1 MRHIAYFTAAGL
13 LVLAGCTSVPPAA
26 TPAVSIVNSLGFT
39 NAMTGK
45 RDGLR
50 SAWPMDQLAQS
61 TERFPLALVKQCE
74 QGAALCSWGVLN
86 AQRTV
91 GKVRP
96 MPSGVMLEYEL
107 VLDLARSQRVHGK
120 EQNAA
125 LTIPADVPALQ
136 MKRTVKREV
145 VLEYGKVQRVELE
158 PGISYALCALRL
170 DAERKPIDTCAIDY
184 I

>member
-1 MRHIAYFTAAGL
+1 MRHTAYFTAAGL
-13 LVLAGCTSVPPAA
+13 LVLAGCTSVPPAT
-26 TPAVSIVNSLGFT
+26 TPVVSIVNSLGFT

-61 TERFPLALVKQCE
+61 TERFPLALIKQC
-74 QGAALCSWGVLN
+74 QGAAPCSWGVLN

-96 MPSGVMLEYEL
+96 TPSGVTLEYEL
-107 VLDLARSQRVHGK
+107 VLDVARSQRVHGK

-125 LTIPADVPALQ
+125 MTIPADVPALEL
-136 MKRTVKREV
+136 KRTVKREV
-145 VLEYGKVQRVELE
+145 VLEFGKVQRVELE
-158 PGISYALCALRL
+158 PGISYAVCALRL